1 MTAQNTPLVS
11 VLVLCTSPRGHNDS
25 STEAD
30 SLQFPYILCG
40 WFGQPISLPRVE
52 AGVQLLLSLGQDEA
66 FGCSSVP
73 FHWVQTLSC

>member
-25 STEAD
+25 STEAG

-40 WFGQPISLPRVE
+40 WFGQSISLPRVE
-52 AGVQLLLSLGQDEA
+52 AGVRKIQGHPQVLNERKDAVG
-66 FGCSSVP
+66 
-73 FHWVQTLSC
+73 HKNR